1 MGSSDTASEHALPA
15 TTEMT
20 SHNRTISTMNLSRL
34 LRTALFSALGLL
46 VAGGLMTVQAQD
58 VIVDEDDPD
67 NPPTNFDTITEG
79 LSEIDDGETLLIRA
93 GGYGETIDLTSA
105 NFSGGESFTLEIEID
120 DDSRANFVEITDI
133 VVGESGTQVDVDI
146 QSDGTAAFVLDANTI
161 SPNADHIDLVNG
173 DFDLG
178 ASRQLQFENTS
189 NNNIEVERRA
199 GGSISTSS
207 PQYDGADV
215 DVTYDLR
222 DGSINAGLEAPTDL
236 QAGTLAVNDNGN
248 NTDNTLTF
256 PSGRFGTFAAN
267 RLTLTDEI
275 NASFGGSLSV
285 TRFIFVGTNQS
296 LDVTDALTIEGT
308 DNRLLVNAQGND
320 EVSLGSL
327 EFASVQSDNTGAG
340 ALLRGIGT
348 LTVDGTVTYQAEEDG
363 GGDDRHLQEVLA
375 GASNS
380 DFTLGSIDETQA
392 TASGNTDST
401 EVDIRNGAGGSV
413 ELGGGEIRGIDNNGN
428 GSSLDITGDVQARIS
443 EAPIRGA
450 FGVDN
455 GGNQST
461 INISPGNT
469 LTLRNDINNSVSHRN
484 SDNGG
489 FTGDGKILV
498 NNVSAGDQDFD
509 RIVNNNGNAN
519 VRINFLP
526 DIEFTGSGGNTI
538 IGTSDGSGPNG
549 ITEGIRIGG
558 DLTADVGVTLRT
570 GNGGARVAGAT
581 NVDGGTTDLTGVSDA
596 TSTRDAE
603 LNNSGTLDIRGTTT
617 LEVRRDLNRNNR
629 NAALLTTSRTTLE
642 FTDSAEDGELDTQTL
657 FTIRGEVR
665 VNKPGATLTIPE
677 AVTIDG
683 DLTIVDQGASPRTTL
698 DIGDNVFLEGGGTF
712 TVDSN
717 HESQGDS
724 RIVFQ
729 GSSDYTVAGTD
740 TLDRAL
746 VQFGSPSEKLDV
758 DPDGAGAGT
767 DQTLEFDSELEVRT
781 GDVNPVNSGD
791 ELLPADNSDA
801 AVTRFIDGG
810 NQEFTTSTGTFNGA
824 GNEYDLTYTN
834 NVQGGASSR
843 GTTGELVDGVG
854 NLTVQNNTT
863 ILLNKGVRTP
873 TSPALSDDN
882 VVVNGALS
890 VGGQSQIQ
898 DAQSSQ
904 TFELAGSGETHEIDG
919 LVEGD
924 NNNNPI
930 TLDVTGSGSTLQ
942 GNQVTSSNPRAAV
955 ENLTVSASGVSTTDL
970 QEIRGN
976 LTINSGAGLTLG
988 MSDEQEVEGRV
999 TADGDLTLDSEV
1011 TMPNANSVSIA
1022 SSSAATLDFQGNDLV
1037 LDAGVAFSGTSDAS
1051 YESSGGA
1058 LIFDSG
1064 SPSFGTARVP
1074 VPRVDVNV
1082 GLSLTDDA
1090 AVDEQLTVN
1099 NQSQITSSGND
1110 FVLTGTA
1117 DLNGAGDF
1125 TAFNATLGSGGTFVA
1140 EGGTI
1145 NVNGGTSGDREITLN
1160 NFTVDSGNSTVTV
1173 QEDGDGNDDDLVVD
1187 GQFSLDTGTLE
1198 HSTDV
1203 ELSGSNSGFDEF
1215 VYVAGTISRA
1225 DEFVQFDGGG
1235 NFTLDLQADVT
1246 VPYLNVT
1253 DVANFDDTEGES
1265 LTIGSELL
1273 LQDNFNQ
1280 TSNDG
1285 DIVIADGALIER
1297 QADGSSGVLDR
1308 EPTFSGVYDLT
1319 YSGGTDI
1326 TSGFELTTDAQT
1338 LRNVTVDFNSSTD
1351 EVDFSDTELSSNVDA
1366 VVNGE
1371 LDLDTGRLVF
1381 DGSDARQVVMADGS
1395 TVRRTS
1401 NGSVLDPLT
1410 QPAAPATY
1418 TLEYTGTNSITAS
1431 TDEFIG
1437 TGRINLVTSIGN
1449 NNTSNQ
1455 ITADVLP
1462 TDRTVE
1468 TFEVNNEAD
1477 DQTTLSD
1484 GSGNAFDLTVT
1495 GNTTVTAGVLG
1506 GVNGTLAAEG
1516 DVTDAGG
1523 SFFTNATGSANNGF
1537 VLSFEGDQQD
1547 LTLDDG
1553 PEAVDEVALRQQDG
1567 DSRVTVTNNT
1577 LQVDA
1582 NDNNGL
1588 IFRDGLLVGS
1598 SVSDL
1603 VVNLVNPSNAVPID
1617 HDPNTLSHVVG
1628 RVQVN
1633 VPAGTP
1639 ESLGAGLP
1647 RGRFEFP
1654 VGSGSSYRP
1663 VFVTFRTDD
1672 QVETDTEIR
1681 FGHVPE
1687 NPGGNQGLPID
1698 DAGTTD
1704 EGETLSIGSYLDQYW
1719 FASANPGLGTS
1730 QSFDLEVRTEG
1741 STIRTDNPE
1750 RDELRIIRRFAG
1762 ATSNEWRLQGDGTQ
1776 YDNQVDTGSGR
1787 VTVRTQDSPGGLVD
1801 NGALFTIGLPTDLPE
1816 FTASTFTP
1824 SDLTVQEGETLT
1836 AEFEASSRDVG
1847 QAVTIDTTDIP
1858 SSVDPDSVRIVD
1870 SNQPTDSTANLE
1882 VEFTPGFEGGD
1893 RTVDLT
1899 VQASDDDGFTESTFA
1914 VTVNDAPQGVSF
1926 AGGAAPS
1933 DADGIVA
1940 RDTARSSD
1948 NPATF
1953 QVTAEVADPGSDG
1966 SALSFDTDVG
1976 WASASVASTSGDQAT
1991 ATVTLKPD
1999 FAQAQAAAQGDGT
2012 LDVGVTATDDNTS
2025 ESTSGTASVD
2035 VEFDRNV
2042 GDVDGSGSISS
2053 FDASFALAIAVGKTE
2068 FNGGTI
2074 VDAEVRAA
2082 DFDPPSQGDTLD
2094 ADRDDVNSY
2103 DALRI
2108 FQNRAGAGG
2117 TTAAAQKASTSGRQ
2131 GGLIQVGEMDKKDGT
2146 ALVSIVLEEGSGVQ
2160 AADVE
2165 VELSSSAS
2173 VKDVQTSV
2181 PEEWISNHNAEDG
2194 VLKIGMAGE
2203 QALPTG
2209 KIATVRLDLGGSE
2222 EPFEGGTF
2230 RVNGAGAE
2238 DLPVETAPSEFKLG
2252 SNYPNP
2258 VESGTTIEYD
2268 LKEASSVTIEVY
2280 NTLGQ
2285 RVATLVDQEKEA
2297 GSYTVRFEAGS
2308 DLSSGVYF
2316 YRMQAGDFTETKRIT
2331 VVR

>member
-1 MGSSDTASEHALPA
+1 
-15 TTEMT
+15 
-20 SHNRTISTMNLSRL
+20 MNLSRL

-67 NPPTNFDTITEG
+67 NPPTTFDTITEG
-79 LSEIDDGETLLIRA
+79 LNEIDDGETLLIRA
-93 GGYGETIDLTSA
+93 GGYGETLDLTSA
-105 NFSGGESFTLEIEID
+105 NFSGGESFTLQIEID
-120 DDSRANFVEITDI
+120 DDSQADFIRITDV
-133 VVGESGTQVDVDI
+133 VVGDGAAQVDVDI
-146 QSDGTAAFVLDANTI
+146 QSDGTAAFEL
-161 SPNADHIDLVNG
+161 NASNVTPDIDLVNG

-178 ASRQLQFENTS
+178 ASRQLQFRNTGS
-189 NNNIEVERRA
+189 DIDVQRDA
-199 GGSISTSS
+199 GSSISTSS
-207 PQYDGADV
+207 PQYDGNDVNLTYDISGGDV
-215 DVTYDLR
+215 D
-222 DGSINAGLEAPTDL
+222 AGLEAPTDL
-236 QAGTLAVNDNGN
+236 QTGTLAVSDNGN
-248 NTDNTLTF
+248 DTDNTLTF
-256 PSGRFGTFAAN
+256 PSGRFGTFAAE
-267 RLTLTDEI
+267 RFGVSDEV
-275 NASFGGSLSV
+275 NVTFEGDFSV
-285 TRFIFVGTNQS
+285 ERGNSNTQIEIAIDQS
-296 LDVTDALTIEGT
+296 LTVDGELEIDPGTST
-308 DNRLLVNAQGND
+308 DNPLVVNSLDSNGDA
-320 EVSLGSL
+320 VTLGSL
-327 EFASVQSDNTGAG
+327 TFGSVQSDNTGRSNATG
-340 ALLRGIGT
+340 ALVQGNGVL
-348 LTVDGTVTYQAEEDG
+348 DVTGAVTFQAEENGAGGSERFLQEVQAEASTSDFSIGSVDETADG
-363 GGDDRHLQEVLA
+363 GGP
-375 GASNS
+375 
-380 DFTLGSIDETQA
+380 
-392 TASGNTDST
+392 TDST
-401 EVDIRNGAGGSV
+401 EVDIRNGNNGGGSV

-455 GGNQST
+455 GGNEST
-461 INISPGNT
+461 INISSGAT
-469 LTLRNDINNSVSHRN
+469 LTLRNDNQTGPPNVTDATVRHRN

-498 NNVSAGDQDFD
+498 NNVSDGDQDFD
-509 RIVNNNGNAN
+509 TVANNNNNAS
-519 VRINFLP
+519 VDINFLP
-526 DIEFTGSGGNTI
+526 DIEFTGSGGNDI
-538 IGTSDGSGPNG
+538 FGTSDGSGPNG

-558 DLTADVGVTLRT
+558 DLTADVDVNLFTNR
-570 GNGGARVAGAT
+570 GGARVAGAT

-810 NQEFTTSTGTFNGA
+810 NQEFTTGTGTFNGA

-843 GTTGELVDGVG
+843 ATTGELVDGVG

-890 VGGQSQIQ
+890 VGEQSQIQ

-1058 LIFDSG
+1058 LIFNSG

-1215 VYVAGTISRA
+1215 VYVAGTISRV

-1449 NNTSNQ
+1449 NNIGNQ
-1455 ITADVLP
+1455 ITANVLP

-1477 DQTTLSD
+1477 DQTQLSN
-1484 GSGNAFDLTVT
+1484 GTSGFDLTVT

-1506 GVNGTLAAEG
+1506 GTNGTLAAEG

-1523 SFFTNATGSANNGF
+1523 TFAGTGL

-1547 LTLDDG
+1547 LNLDDG

-1582 NDNNGL
+1582 NDNDGL
-1588 IFRDGLLVGS
+1588 IFRDGLLVGAS
-1598 SVSDL
+1598 IDD
-1603 VVNLVNPSNAVPID
+1603 VVVDLVNPSTGVPID
-1617 HDPNTLSHVVG
+1617 HNPNTSSHVVG
-1628 RVQVN
+1628 QVQVN

-1639 ESLGAGLP
+1639 ESQGTGLP

-1654 VGSGSSYRP
+1654 VGSESSYRP
-1663 VFVTFRTDD
+1663 VFVTFRTDN
-1672 QVETDTEIR
+1672 QVETNTEIR

-1687 NPGGNQGLPID
+1687 NPGGSQGLPID

-1741 STIRTDNPE
+1741 STIRTENPE

-1858 SSVDPDSVRIVD
+1858 SSVDPDSVIVT
-1870 SNQPTDSTANLE
+1870 SNQLTDSTAE
-1882 VEFTPGFEGGD
+1882 ATVEFTPGFEGGD

-1991 ATVTLKPD
+1991 ATVTLRPG
-1999 FAQAQAAAQGDGT
+1999 FAQAQSAAQGDGT
-2012 LDVGVTATDDNTS
+2012 LDVGITATDDNTS

-2042 GDVDGSGSISS
+2042 GDVDGSGSISG

-2108 FQNRAGAGG
+2108 FQNRAGAGR

-2165 VELSSSAS
+2165 VELSSGAS

-2222 EPFEGGTF
+2222 EPFESGTF

>member
-58 VIVDEDDPD
+58 VIVDEDEPD
-67 NPPTNFDTITEG
+67 NPPTNYDTITEG
-79 LSEIDDGETLLIRA
+79 L
-93 GGYGETIDLTSA
+93 
-105 NFSGGESFTLEIEID
+105 NEID
-120 DDSRANFVEITDI
+120 DDSQADFIRITDV
-133 VVGESGTQVDVDI
+133 VVGDGAAQVDVDI
-146 QSDGTAAFVLDANTI
+146 QSDGTAAFELDASNVT
-161 SPNADHIDLVNG
+161 PDIDLVNG

-178 ASRQLQFENTS
+178 ASRQLQFRNTGS
-189 NNNIEVERRA
+189 DIDVQRDA
-199 GGSISTSS
+199 GSSISTSS
-207 PQYDGADV
+207 PQYDGNDVNLTYDISGGDV
-215 DVTYDLR
+215 D
-222 DGSINAGLEAPTDL
+222 AGLEAPTDL
-236 QAGTLAVNDNGN
+236 QTGTLSVNDSGN
-248 NTDNTLTF
+248 NDNTLTF
-256 PSGRFGTFAAN
+256 PSGRFGTFAADQLDLSSN
-267 RLTLTDEI
+267 DEV
-275 NASFGGSLSV
+275 NVSFGGDFSV
-285 TRFIFVGTNQS
+285 TQSVSVGTANNNQS
-296 LDVTDALTIEGT
+296 LNVEGALTIEGT
-308 DNRLLVNAQGND
+308 DNSLTADAQGND

-327 EFASVQSDNTGAG
+327 EFASVQSDNRGGARGAG
-340 ALLRGIGT
+340 ALLRGTGT
-348 LTVDGTVTYQAEEDG
+348 LTVDGTVTYQAEDNG
-363 GGDDRHLQEVLA
+363 GGDDRFLQEVQA
-375 GASNS
+375 QASTS
-380 DFTLGSIDETQA
+380 DFSIGSVDETA
-392 TASGNTDST
+392 DGGDST
-401 EVDIRNGAGGSV
+401 EVDIRNGNQGSV

-455 GGNQST
+455 GGNEST
-461 INISPGNT
+461 INISSGAT
-469 LTLRNDINNSVSHRN
+469 LTLRNDNQTGPPNVTDATVRHRN

-498 NNVSAGDQDFD
+498 NNVSDGDQDFD
-509 RIVNNNGNAN
+509 TVANNNNNAS
-519 VRINFLP
+519 VDINFLP
-526 DIEFTGSGGNTI
+526 DIEFTGSGGNDI
-538 IGTSDGSGPNG
+538 FGTSDGSGPNG

-558 DLTADVGVTLRT
+558 DLTADVGVSLSTT
-570 GNGGARVAGAT
+570 SGGARVAGAI
-581 NVDGGTTDLTGVSDA
+581 NVNGGTTDLVGVSDA

-603 LNNSGTLDIRGTTT
+603 LNNSGTLDIRGRTT

-698 DIGDNVFLEGGGTF
+698 EIGDNVFLEGGGTF

-717 HESQGDS
+717 HESQEDS

-746 VQFGSPSEKLDV
+746 VQFGSPGEKLDV

-781 GDVNPVNSGD
+781 GDVNPVNAGD
-791 ELLPADNSDA
+791 ELLPVDAA

-843 GTTGELVDGVG
+843 ATTGELVDGVG

-930 TLDVTGSGSTLQ
+930 TLDVTGSSSSLQ

-976 LTINSGAGLTLG
+976 LTISSGAGLTLG

-1215 VYVAGTISRA
+1215 VYVAGTISRV

-1449 NNTSNQ
+1449 NNIGNQ
-1455 ITADVLP
+1455 ITANVLP

-1477 DQTTLSD
+1477 DQTQLSN
-1484 GSGNAFDLTVT
+1484 GTSGFDLTVT

-1506 GVNGTLAAEG
+1506 GTNGTLAAEG

-1523 SFFTNATGSANNGF
+1523 TFAGTGL

-1547 LTLDDG
+1547 LNLDDG

-1582 NDNNGL
+1582 NDNDGL
-1588 IFRDGLLVGS
+1588 IFRDGLLVGAS
-1598 SVSDL
+1598 IDD
-1603 VVNLVNPSNAVPID
+1603 VVVDLVNPSTGVPID
-1617 HDPNTLSHVVG
+1617 HNPNTSSHVVG
-1628 RVQVN
+1628 QVQVN

-1639 ESLGAGLP
+1639 ESQGTGLP

-1654 VGSGSSYRP
+1654 VGSESSYRP
-1663 VFVTFRTDD
+1663 VFVTFRTDN
-1672 QVETDTEIR
+1672 QVETNTEIR

-1741 STIRTDNPE
+1741 STIRTENPE

-1858 SSVDPDSVRIVD
+1858 SSVDPDSVIVT
-1870 SNQPTDSTANLE
+1870 SNQLTDSTAE
-1882 VEFTPGFEGGD
+1882 ATVEFTPGFEGGD

-1991 ATVTLKPD
+1991 ATVTLRPG
-1999 FAQAQAAAQGDGT
+1999 FAQAQSAAQGDGT
-2012 LDVGVTATDDNTS
+2012 LDVGITATDDNTS

-2042 GDVDGSGSISS
+2042 GDVDGSGSISG

-2108 FQNRAGAGG
+2108 FQNRAGAGR

-2165 VELSSSAS
+2165 VELSSGAS

-2222 EPFEGGTF
+2222 EPFESGTF